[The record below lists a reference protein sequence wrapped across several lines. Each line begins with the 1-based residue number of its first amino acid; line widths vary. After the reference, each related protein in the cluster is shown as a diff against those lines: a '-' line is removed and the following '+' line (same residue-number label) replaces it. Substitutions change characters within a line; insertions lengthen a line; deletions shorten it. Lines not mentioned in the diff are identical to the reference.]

1 MSQWQT
7 MSNSY
12 KGVNA
17 KVFIPEVDAV
27 YPCAYAESASVD
39 IASNIEAAFT
49 LGSAAPATRSAGNLD
64 ISGTLSGYWIDT
76 EFVELLER
84 DACWA
89 LLQTFS
95 MLFYSNTC
103 GVSPNA
109 PYLKLTGCKA
119 DGLSFDFSQ
128 DGFLMHDLDFIC
140 TNWAYGMYT

>member
-7 MSNSY
+7 MTKSY

-17 KVFIPEVDAV
+17 KIYIPEVDSV

-39 IASNIEAAFT
+39 IASNIEGAYT
-49 LGSAAPATRSAGNLD
+49 LGSGAAATMTAGNIE

-76 EFVELLER
+76 EFIQLMQR

-89 LLQTFS
+89 MSQEFT
-95 MLFYSNTC
+95 MLFYSNQC
-103 GVSPNA
+103 QASGA
-109 PYLKLTGCKA
+109 PYMRVTGCKA

-128 DGFLMHDLDFIC
+128 DGFLMHDLDFVC
-140 TNWAYGMYT
+140 TDWAYGTYTA